1 MCWWQEDHI
10 TPPLFITKALFF
22 CNIFFATMWSQHE
35 IQSISNYWA
44 SIFLTSKISDEV
56 MQLLNRIM
64 WLFRI
69 SCFACRRLCYVISKL
84 WIYDKVASVPES
96 WVQWRAV
103 FQSGSR
109 VLKRM
114 IWTFFIYIYAIDYG
128 IHSKHQTLKLWK
140 SLNTLYRS
148 N

>member
-1 MCWWQEDHI
+1 MIGPGSDKNINNYNWFQWMCWWQEDHI
-10 TPPLFITKALFF
+10 APPLFVTKALFSY
-22 CNIFFATMWSQHE
+22 NIFFTTMWSQHE

-56 MQLLNRIM
+56 MWLLNRIM

-84 WIYDKVASVPES
+84 WRYDKVASVPES

-109 VLKRM
+109 VLKHRKNCECCPGHYLS
-114 IWTFFIYIYAIDYG
+114 TSVY
-128 IHSKHQTLKLWK
+128 
-140 SLNTLYRS
+140 
-148 N
+148 